1 MTEIPLPHASP
12 PSPQLPVT
20 LRENS
25 HRRSLGVSSVASTL
39 LPVQPVSQGWWGLTE
54 YFHMVVLCGLP
65 QLVGDYTGVLAGIF
79 LLGIQDL

>member
-1 MTEIPLPHASP
+1 MTEIPP
-12 PSPQLPVT
+12 PPPQLPVT

-25 HRRSLGVSSVASTL
+25 HRSPGISSVASTL